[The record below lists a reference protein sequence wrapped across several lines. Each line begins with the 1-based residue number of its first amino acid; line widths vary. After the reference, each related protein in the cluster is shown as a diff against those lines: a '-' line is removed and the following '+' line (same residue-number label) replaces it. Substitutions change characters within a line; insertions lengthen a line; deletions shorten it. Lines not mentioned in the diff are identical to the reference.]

1 MKFTFITSFYKTYNN
16 IDAQYESIKNQ
27 TYTNWEWVVT
37 DDFSDDGSRE
47 KLIDISSKDRKVKFV
62 EQSKKKE
69 VFYNPHWFCKDAE
82 YIVELGSDDL
92 LSPKTLE
99 IYSHFLT
106 KFPDVIMVSSRANSF
121 REDGGWNNF
130 EVRDFKDCKNML
142 CGNILY
148 LKCWKNIL
156 TDFDFNPGDWMNY
169 FYNDLVFNTY
179 LEEHG
184 KVLLIPRSLYYYNYR
199 MDSYSRSNYSLEEH
213 ERVIGENNNIV
224 EMVKNRRGEELE
236 TVFKYFDSIDDV
248 VKICMDHEFSFEKE
262 QQRVLLLTTTI
273 TENKFD
279 LLKELLFD
287 HDVVLNKIDPE
298 FDYIFYY
305 IKSPSDII
313 LLKNTLMDVLNLQ
326 SKLKIVIDFGGYD
339 KTTHSKYSNDVTNY
353 LDSTVMYNSK
363 CFEFCIMT
371 VLK

>member
-16 IDAQYESIKNQ
+16 IDAQYDSIKNQ
-27 TYTNWEWVVT
+27 TYGNWEWIIT

-47 KLIDISSKDRKVKFV
+47 KLIDIASKDRKVKFV

-69 VFYNPHWFCKDAE
+69 MFYNPHWFCEDAE

-106 KFPDVIMVSSRANSF
+106 KFPDVIMISSRANSF
-121 REDGGWNNF
+121 NEDGGWNNF

-148 LKCWKNIL
+148 LKCWRNIL
-156 TDFDFNPGDWMNY
+156 KGFDFNPGDWMDY
-169 FYNDLVFNTY
+169 YYNDLVFNTH

-184 KVLLIPRSLYYYNYR
+184 KVLVLPRSLYYYNYR
-199 MDSYSRSNYSLEEH
+199 MDSFSRSEYNFEEY
-213 ERVIGENNNIV
+213 EKMLNENKHII
-224 EMVKNRRGEELE
+224 EMVKNRRNEDLD
-236 TVFKYFDSIDDV
+236 TVVRYFEPIDDI
-248 VKICMDHEFSFEKE
+248 VKICMDHDFSFEKE
-262 QQRVLLLTTTI
+262 QQRVSLLTTTI
-273 TENKFD
+273 TENKFN
-279 LLKELLFD
+279 LIKELLFD
-287 HDVVLNKIDPE
+287 HDIVLNKIDNN

-313 LLKNTLMDVLNLQ
+313 YLKNTFSDVINLN
-326 SKLKIVIDFGGYD
+326 SKLKIVIDLGDYD
-339 KTTHSKYSNDVTNY
+339 SESQSKY
-353 LDSTVMYNSK
+353 YNSVIDYLNSNIEYTIK
-363 CFEFCIMT
+363 CFKFCIIS
-371 VLK
+371 VIK